1 MRDYTLIHII
11 SLNHNNFFKFQGKML
26 ETLVVTNVVPKTG
39 GVMIFMK
46 LSVTKMMP
54 SLNVHQI
61 NASFQVIFTN
71 LDYASST

>member
-1 MRDYTLIHII
+1 MRDFTLIHII
-11 SLNHNNFFKFQGKML
+11 SLIHNNFFQFQEKML
-26 ETLVVTNVVPKTG
+26 EILDVTNVVPQTG

-46 LSVTKMMP
+46 LSAMKMMP

-71 LDYASST
+71 LDYAKK